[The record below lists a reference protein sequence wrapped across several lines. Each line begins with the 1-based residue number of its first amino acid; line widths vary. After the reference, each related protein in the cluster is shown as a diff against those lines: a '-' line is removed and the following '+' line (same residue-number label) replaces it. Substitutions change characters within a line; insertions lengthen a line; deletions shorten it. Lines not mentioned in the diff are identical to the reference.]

1 MATPRDAIQAQLIA
15 ARRNQILDA
24 ATKVF
29 AEKGF
34 HRASVRAIARTAGI
48 SDGTIYNY
56 FDNKT
61 ALLVGILNRLNQTEE
76 REEHFRQEMAL
87 EGEFKDFLVAYL
99 RQRMALL
106 WPNIEVFK
114 ALLPEVMVN
123 QELRE
128 LYYEQMIGPS
138 FVIAERYFQLLVDQ
152 GQLRPI
158 DVPLTVR
165 TLASTLFGLLMMQI
179 LGDEEVASRW
189 EELPEVIATMIVE
202 GLGNGKGV
210 SDD

>member
-24 ATKVF
+24 ATTVF

-76 REEHFRQEMAL
+76 REQHFTQEMAL
-87 EGEFKDFLVAYL
+87 TGEFKDFLVAYL

-106 WPNIEVFK
+106 WPNIDVFK

-128 LYYEQMIGPS
+128 LYYEQMIAPTLL
-138 FVIAERYFQLLVDQ
+138 IAERYFQFLVDQ

-158 DVPLTVR
+158 DVPLMVR

-189 EELPEVIATMIVE
+189 EELPEVMATMIVD
-202 GLGNGKGV
+202 GLGTAKGL

>member
-56 FDNKT
+56 FENKT

-87 EGEFKDFLVAYL
+87 EGDFKSFLVAYL

-128 LYYEQMIGPS
+128 LYYEQMIGPTLL
-138 FVIAERYFQLLVDQ
+138 IAERYFQLLVDQ

-165 TLASTLFGLLMMQI
+165 ALASTLFGLLMMQI

-189 EELPEVIATMIVE
+189 EDLPEVMATMIVD
-202 GLGNGKGV
+202 GLGNAER
-210 SDD
+210 SL